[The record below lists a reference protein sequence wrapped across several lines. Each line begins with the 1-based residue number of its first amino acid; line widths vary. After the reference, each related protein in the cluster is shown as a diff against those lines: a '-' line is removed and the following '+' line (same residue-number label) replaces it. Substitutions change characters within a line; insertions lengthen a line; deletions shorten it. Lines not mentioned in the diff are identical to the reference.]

1 MPTEVVQDQR
11 MNRFELLV
19 DGESAGITDYQIRD
33 DTIVFTHTE
42 IDPARREKGLGDEL
56 VRGALNLVRA
66 ETDYR
71 VVASCPFTAD
81 WIQEH
86 PDYRE
91 LLTR

>member
-42 IDPARREKGLGDEL
+42 IDPARREKGLGGEL